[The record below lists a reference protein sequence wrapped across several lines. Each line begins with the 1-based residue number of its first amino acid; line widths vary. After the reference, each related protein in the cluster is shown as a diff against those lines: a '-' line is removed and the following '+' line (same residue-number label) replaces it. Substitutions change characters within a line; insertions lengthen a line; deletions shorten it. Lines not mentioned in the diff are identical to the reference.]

1 MKMNDPTITARTRA
15 TERQQALLFA
25 SKTPFSAHLTK
36 WSDPLLPDKYDHN
49 CFSYGNTPPA
59 KAEVEAA
66 KAFQAAHGNRFLKLE
81 GDVPLPEKGGM
92 EESVTLTMVLCGGC
106 DGWNTNPAVTVR
118 KPALPALEALE
129 VRAFGESW
137 GADFCRR
144 NIRRLYD
151 KLDYH
156 GAYLG
161 DTLAGACYSFRFDG
175 CTCIDGLV
183 VDAAF
188 RKQYV
193 ATTLLQAVVSA
204 HPDDLVFLHAAAQD
218 TPKTMYEKLG
228 FRATDT
234 LYEYLRTDL

>member
-1 MKMNDPTITARTRA
+1 MMINDPAMTARTRK
-15 TERQQALLFA
+15 TERRLALLFA
-25 SKTPFSAHLTK
+25 SKTPFSARLTK

-49 CFSYGNTPPA
+49 CFSFGGTPPTD
-59 KAEVEAA
+59 AEIEAA
-66 KAFQAAHGNRFLKLE
+66 KAFQLAHGHRFLKLE
-81 GDVPLPEKGGM
+81 GDVPLPEHGGLA
-92 EESVTLTMVLCGGC
+92 ESVTLTMVLCGGC
-106 DGWNTNPAVTVR
+106 DGWKTNPAVTVH
-118 KPALPALEALE
+118 KPPLPVLEALE
-129 VRAFGESW
+129 VRAFGDLW
-137 GADFCRR
+137 GEDFCRR

-193 ATTLLQAVVSA
+193 ATTLLQAVAAA
-204 HPDDLVFLHAAAQD
+204 HQNETVFLHADAQD

-228 FRATDT
+228 FRVTDR

>member
-1 MKMNDPTITARTRA
+1 MHDPTITARTRK
-15 TERQQALLFA
+15 TERQLALLF
-25 SKTPFSAHLTK
+25 SLETPFSARLTK
-36 WSDPLLPDKYDHN
+36 WSDPLLTDKYDHN
-49 CFSYGNTPPA
+49 CFQYGDTPPTE
-59 KAEVEAA
+59 AELEAA
-66 KAFQAAHGNRFLKLE
+66 RAFQLAHGVRFLKLE
-81 GDVPLPEKGGM
+81 GDVPLPEKGGL
-92 EESVTLTMVLCGGC
+92 EESVTLAMVLCGSC
-106 DGWNTNPAVTVR
+106 DDWKTNPDVTVR

-129 VRAFGESW
+129 VCAFGGRW
-137 GADFCRR
+137 GEDFCRR

-161 DTLAGACYSFRFDG
+161 DTLAGACYSFSFDG

-193 ATTLLQAVVSA
+193 ATTLLRSIAAA
-204 HPDDLVFLHAAAQD
+204 HKNETVFLHADADD
-218 TPKTMYEKLG
+218 TPKTMYENLG